1 MPSWWIRVRDIVW
14 TSVFAVVFT
23 GITVV
28 SAILVPNNIGLIV
41 GAGLSA
47 VTLAILSLRE

>member
-14 TSVFAVVFT
+14 TSVFAVVCVLVAVF
-23 GITVV
+23 
-28 SAILVPNNIGLIV
+28 SALFVPNSIELVV

-47 VTLAILSLRE
+47 VSLAILSLRG

>member
-1 MPSWWIRVRDIVW
+1 MPSWLIRVRDIVW
-14 TSVFAVVFT
+14 TSVFAVILTVIAVFT
-23 GITVV
+23 
-28 SAILVPNNIGLIV
+28 AFLAPNNIGLIV

>member
-14 TSVFAVVFT
+14 TSVF
-23 GITVV
+23 TVV
-28 SAILVPNNIGLIV
+28 LVIIAVLSAILVPNSIGLTV

-47 VTLAILSLRE
+47 IALAILSLRE